1 MKNQN
6 STKQIK
12 KKKKLIR
19 PIILLISLLL
29 LIISSIYTLKT
40 VILFKNIE
48 TPLRICASLIIIDL
62 GILLSLLNYKFYFK
76 RIKTVFNILCIITLI
91 YVTGITFVSA
101 KVP

>member
-1 MKNQN
+1 MEG
-6 STKQIK
+6 SFV
-12 KKKKLIR
+12 R
-19 PIILLISLLL
+19 
-29 LIISSIYTLKT
+29 KT

-101 KVP
+101 KVNDLYSSLSNLSENGNQELSSTSLIVKNNLI